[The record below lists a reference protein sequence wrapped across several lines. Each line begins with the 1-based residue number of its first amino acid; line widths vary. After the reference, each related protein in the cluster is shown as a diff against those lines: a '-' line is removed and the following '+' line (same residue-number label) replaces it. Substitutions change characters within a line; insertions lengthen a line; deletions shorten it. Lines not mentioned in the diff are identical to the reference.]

1 MGHLVRSCVLAEA
14 LRASGRSVK
23 LYLADHAPG
32 IDQVKRRGL
41 TFSVVPAQSA
51 EVDWETSVIAG
62 DKIDVWINDMHK
74 TDRRSTLRI
83 KAKGVP
89 VVTLDDR
96 GNGAAESNLHIA
108 ALIFDPRERPAGHR
122 VLQGTDYLILNP
134 EIAVYRRQRSTDA
147 RWIVT
152 LGGADTYGVTPKVM
166 RLLSGRG
173 RGATVIVGPA
183 YTHDAE
189 LAAAATGNFIIK
201 RNVASLIEEF
211 GAHDVAVT
219 GGGVT
224 PFEANAS
231 GLPCIVIANEDFE
244 VPVGRTLAELGGAVY
259 AGHHGEID
267 ETVFSGSLPVA
278 DMSAAALRAITLEGT
293 RRVVEAIVAL

>member
-1 MGHLVRSCVLAEA
+1 MGHLFRSCVLAEA
-14 LRASGRSVK
+14 LRASGQPVK

-32 IDQVKRRGL
+32 IEQVKRRGL
-41 TFSVVPAQSA
+41 AFSLVPAQSPD
-51 EVDWETSVIAG
+51 VDWETSIIAN
-62 DKIDVWINDMHK
+62 DKIDVWVNDMHK

-89 VVTLDDR
+89 VVTFDDR
-96 GNGAAESNLHIA
+96 GSGAADSDLHIA
-108 ALIFDPRERPAGHR
+108 ALFFDPREQPAGHR
-122 VLQGTDYLILNP
+122 VLHGTDYMILNP
-134 EIAVYRRQRSTDA
+134 EIAKHRRQRSTDA

-166 RLLSGRG
+166 RLLSRQG

-189 LAAAATGNFIIK
+189 LAAAATEDFIIK

-244 VPVGRTLAELGGAVY
+244 APVGRALAKLGGAVY
-259 AGHHGEID
+259 AGRHGEID
-267 ETVFSGSLPVA
+267 ETVFSGTLPVA
-278 DMSAAALRAITLEGT
+278 NMSAAALRAITLEGT
-293 RRVVEAIVAL
+293 RRVVEAIAAL